1 MRPREPID
9 AAFPLDPLD
18 MILAS
23 ILLATLAGGVLSV
36 LAAAS
41 LSLTVLGRW
50 APRLV
55 SFSVGVLLAAA
66 FLRLIPEASQELDA
80 QQVGA
85 TVLAG
90 LFLFFALEKSALW
103 RHDHAHG
110 RHTHLPSPVGP
121 MIVLGDGLHNFV
133 NGVLI
138 AAAFLADPALGWTTA
153 AAVIAH
159 EIPQEVG
166 NFMVLLDAGYSRAR
180 ALALNVL
187 ASLGS
192 VLGGVLGWLTL
203 SGVSQVIPY
212 LLALAAA
219 SFIYIAVADLVPAL
233 QRQRRPLDFAL
244 QFSLLG
250 CGVGVVLLDAPSY

>member
-1 MRPREPID
+1 
-9 AAFPLDPLD
+9 
-18 MILAS
+18 MILLS

-55 SFSVGVLLAAA
+55 SFSVGVLLGAA
-66 FLRLIPEASQELDA
+66 FLHLIPEATYELDA
-80 QQVGA
+80 QRVGT

-103 RHDHAHG
+103 RHDHVHGHHAHSG
-110 RHTHLPSPVGP
+110 HGHAHASSMGL

-133 NGVLI
+133 DGVLI

-153 AAVIAH
+153 LAVIAH

-166 NFMVLLDAGYSRAR
+166 DFMVLLDAGYSRAR
-180 ALALNVL
+180 ALLLNVL
-187 ASLGS
+187 SSLGS
-192 VLGGVLGWLTL
+192 VLGGLLGWSALQ
-203 SGVSQVIPY
+203 GVSGVIPY
-212 LLALAAA
+212 ALALAAA
-219 SFIYIAVADLVPAL
+219 SFIYIAVADLVPSL

-244 QFSLLG
+244 QFALLAG
-250 CGVGVVLLDAPSY
+250 GVGVVLLGAHSH